1 MKKFIKIGKI
11 SMLALALL
19 SLNSCGKDYFELTE
33 NPNLVQNPPL
43 NALLT
48 TATHKAAFNNYRI
61 ASFNNYYTQYL
72 ASPSG
77 GSDTDT
83 YQTTDNSTTW
93 NNLFYALADLYD
105 FMVKSEE
112 AEAYHHLGVAQT
124 LMAYQLALVCDT
136 WGSVPYS
143 QAFGKEPILTVPYDS
158 EEDLYNEQ
166 ISLINKALE
175 NFKKTEVSQE
185 LSSKDDLLNGA
196 DLDKWIKFTNGLKAR
211 ALNKISKKSSYD
223 SKAVIA
229 AAQASLTS
237 NTEDVGMT
245 TFDGVN
251 PWASI
256 ASSNLQNVLG
266 GWLSSNFIDQLN
278 GKTYGL
284 EDPRVSKITDKTVHG
299 VYVGTRNGQG
309 NTGAANTV
317 RDECYISRNSPLS
330 NDESPLAILTYAEV
344 KFIEAEAAFRDNN
357 KTLAYTAFLAAVK
370 ASMDKLGVAASDAN
384 SYITAI
390 SKGATN
396 LTLLDIFRE
405 KYIVTYL
412 NAEAWNDARRFDYQ
426 YKDFKIPVGAVLGD
440 KFIRRVAYPIEE
452 ITENGSNVPAEVP
465 LSTELWW
472 DKQ

>member
-11 SMLALALL
+11 SILALGLL
-19 SLNSCGKDYFELTE
+19 SLNSCKDYFDLTE

-61 ASFNNYYTQYL
+61 ATFNNHYAQYF
-72 ASPSG
+72 ASPSA

-83 YQTTDNSTTW
+83 YQITNNSTTW

-105 FMVKSEE
+105 YMVKSEE
-112 AEAYHHLGVAQT
+112 AAAYHHLGVAQALT
-124 LMAYQLALVCDT
+124 AYQLALVSDT

-158 EEDLYNEQ
+158 EEDLYKEQ
-166 ISLINKALE
+166 IVLLNKALE
-175 NFKKTEVSQE
+175 NFKKTDGSQTLTE
-185 LSSKDDLLNGA
+185 KDDLLNGG
-196 DLDKWIKFTNGLKAR
+196 DIDKWIRFTNGLKAR
-211 ALNKISKKSSYD
+211 ALNKVSKKSTYNA
-223 SKAVIA
+223 KEVIA
-229 AAQASLTS
+229 AAQASLES
-237 NTEDVGMT
+237 NAEDVGMA

-256 ASSNLQNVLG
+256 SRSNLQNVLD

-278 GKTYGL
+278 GTTYGI
-284 EDPRVSKITDKTVHG
+284 EDPRVSKITEKTVHG
-299 VYVGTRNGQG
+299 VYKGTRNGEG

-317 RDECYISRNSPLS
+317 RDECYISYNSPLS
-330 NDESPLAILTYAEV
+330 NDAAPLTILTYAEV

-357 KTLAYTAFLAAVK
+357 QALAYTAYQAGIK
-370 ASMDKLGVAASDAN
+370 ASMDKLGVPAADATK
-384 SYITAI
+384 YITAV
-390 SKGATN
+390 SKGQAS

-405 KYIVTYL
+405 KYVVTYL
-412 NAEAWNDARRFDYQ
+412 NSEAWNDVRRFDYK
-426 YKDFKIPVGAVLGD
+426 YKDFKLPVGAVLGD
-440 KFIRRVAYPIEE
+440 KFIRRVAYPAEE

-472 DKQ
+472 DKP